1 VSRITLDQANI
12 ITSGAFAKGK
22 ELKLKPLAIAVLD
35 AGSHLIACQ
44 RQDGASTGRVQVAT
58 GKAAGALFFGISSRK
73 IGEIAAERPVFVTS
87 LAAVAPAGMIP
98 AAGGVIVVDDAG
110 APLGAVGISGD
121 ISDND
126 EICALAGITAAR
138 LNAQSH

>member
-1 VSRITLDQANI
+1 MEMMDR
-12 ITSGAFAKGK
+12 
-22 ELKLKPLAIAVLD
+22 LAIRAAEAFVNVGYPLD
-35 AGSHLIACQ
+35 VEA
-44 RQDGASTGRVQVAT
+44 
-58 GKAAGALFFGISSRK
+58 

-98 AAGGVIVVDDAG
+98 AAGGVIVVDDEG
-110 APLGAVGISGD
+110 APLGGVGISGD

-138 LNAQSH
+138 LNAQGH